1 MLYPGIVQQD
11 DGNKNELPQP
21 LQRQPAVFCPSMT
34 EEPQWRLRNPVE
46 SEEEDE
52 VEEGRN
58 SGDKPPVEESSQ
70 AVSGQ
75 YSQANHQS
83 KQGEKSSPSLD
94 RTTEIPRD
102 LYFVISHLY

>member
-1 MLYPGIVQQD
+1 
-11 DGNKNELPQP
+11 
-21 LQRQPAVFCPSMT
+21 MT

-70 AVSGQ
+70 AVGGQ

-94 RTTEIPRD
+94 RTSEIPRD
-102 LYFVISHLY
+102 FYFVISALTCTEQQEGNSLKRRSWSSVHREPGPV

>member
-1 MLYPGIVQQD
+1 
-11 DGNKNELPQP
+11 
-21 LQRQPAVFCPSMT
+21 MT

-70 AVSGQ
+70 AVCGQ
-75 YSQANHQS
+75 YAQANHQG
-83 KQGEKSSPSLD
+83 KQGQESSPAVD
-94 RTTEIPRD
+94 GT
-102 LYFVISHLY
+102 